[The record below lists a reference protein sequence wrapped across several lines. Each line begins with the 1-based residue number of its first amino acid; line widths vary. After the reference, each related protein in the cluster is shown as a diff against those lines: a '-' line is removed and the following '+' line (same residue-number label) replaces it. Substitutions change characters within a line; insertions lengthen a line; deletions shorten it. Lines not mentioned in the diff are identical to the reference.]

1 MLPQLSLLGR
11 VSSSA
16 ATRRLLSTLVASHA
30 AGNLHFALRKSVLP
44 THLPSLSSS
53 PLLNTPNAPIHA
65 LPSSCELYDGRAMI
79 NRPRMVSSTES
90 LFTSLPEPETYDG
103 PAWTQHC
110 HAAGDALLITQI
122 TLNGQSIQFSLEI
135 FAHLLSLHEL
145 NSPLKARSRWPS
157 SLNHKS
163 YALGSAMIRC

>member
-30 AGNLHFALRKSVLP
+30 ARNLHFALRKSVLP
-44 THLPSLSSS
+44 THLPELSSL
-53 PLLNTPNAPIHA
+53 PLLNTESTPIHS

-79 NRPRMVSSTES
+79 SRPRMVSSTEH
-90 LFTSLPEPETYDG
+90 LFTSLPEPETFDG

-110 HAAGDALLITQI
+110 HAAGDALLITQF
-122 TLNGQSIQFSLEI
+122 TLNGKSIHSLLRD
-135 FAHLLSLHEL
+135 F
-145 NSPLKARSRWPS
+145 RSFFCCSRI
-157 SLNHKS
+157 
-163 YALGSAMIRC
+163 G